1 MFYNIGMERQTNYII
16 SNVETTKKIE
26 RKLFEGVEHL
36 IVPVIGA
43 KEMVMNGYFYP
54 ANEFKDWI
62 ETWEGVPVP
71 INHPKQNNVAIS
83 ARSPRIQE
91 LTSVGH
97 FFDVEFTQNNEL
109 KGNLYINIEKVKKLN
124 ADYIIEKFENGEIME
139 VSTGLYSN
147 IENVSGEYNGQKYQ
161 GIVRHIRPDHLA
173 LLPNEI
179 GACSV
184 VDGCGAGI
192 KNDCQCNDSLSSC
205 GCENEKK
212 NNLVEKVK
220 EALSVINLK
229 KYLDNYSHKEIK
241 KNIHDEL
248 SKMYQEHIYIID
260 MYDDTV
266 IFEKNNDRKIYKQS
280 YKYDTEKD
288 QYVLGDDA
296 VEVVQKTNYV
306 EKNKG
311 GIYMDNSTEI
321 KTNEVVEE
329 VVEEVKAEETEV
341 KEEEVTETQTEP
353 EPEAEAEKKETEEEK
368 EKTELVE
375 NSLIDNEKK
384 EFIENQLKEFDA
396 KKEALKKSLIE
407 NSTLTEEEV
416 NTFSFNVLQ
425 KLNDVVKPK
434 NYSGNGVSINK
445 VEEKYEPKGLIGSL
459 QEDK

>member
-26 RKLFEGVEHL
+26 RKLFEGIEHL
-36 IVPVIGA
+36 IVPVVGA
-43 KEMVMNGYFYP
+43 KEMVMNEYFFP

-97 FFDVEFTQNNEL
+97 FFDVEFTENNEL

-124 ADYIIEKFENGEIME
+124 AEYIIEKFENGEIME
-139 VSTGLYSN
+139 VSTGLYCN
-147 IENVSGEYNGQKYQ
+147 IENVSGEYKDEKYK

-179 GACSV
+179 GACSIG
-184 VDGCGAGI
+184 DGCGAGI
-192 KNDCQCNDSLSSC
+192 ENDCKCDDSLSSC
-205 GCENEKK
+205 RCQHNDYENENK

-220 EALSVINLK
+220 EALKVINLK
-229 KYLDNYSHKEIK
+229 KYLDNYSHKEIQK
-241 KNIHDEL
+241 KIYNEL
-248 SKMYQEHIYIID
+248 SKMYQDHIYIMD
-260 MYDDTV
+260 MYDDVV

-280 YKYDTEKD
+280 YKYDIEKD
-288 QYVLGDDA
+288 QYLLGDDA
-296 VEVVQKTNYV
+296 IEVVQKTNYV
-306 EKNKG
+306 KKNKG
-311 GIYMDNSTEI
+311 GIYMDNESKI
-321 KTNEVVEE
+321 KTNEVGE
-329 VVEEVKAEETEV
+329 EEVKKEETE
-341 KEEEVTETQTEP
+341 TETQTEP
-353 EPEAEAEKKETEEEK
+353 EAEE

-384 EFIENQLKEFDA
+384 EFIENQLKEFDG
-396 KKEALKKSLIE
+396 KKEELKKSLIE
-407 NSTLTEEEV
+407 NTTLTEEEV
-416 NTFSFNVLQ
+416 STFSFNVLQ
-425 KLNDVVKPK
+425 KINDVVKPK

-459 QEDK
+459 QEDI

>member
-1 MFYNIGMERQTNYII
+1 MFYNINMERQTNYII

-36 IVPVIGA
+36 IVPVVGA

-124 ADYIIEKFENGEIME
+124 AEYIIEQFEKGEIME

-147 IENVSGEYNGQKYQ
+147 IENVSGEYNGQKYE

-173 LLPNEI
+173 LLPNET
-179 GACSV
+179 GACSIA
-184 VDGCGAGI
+184 DGCGAGI

-205 GCENEKK
+205 GCENENK
-212 NNLVEKVK
+212 NSLVEKVK

-229 KYLDNYSHKEIK
+229 KYLDNYSHKEMQ
-241 KNIHDEL
+241 KNIYDEL

-260 MYDDTV
+260 MYEDVV

-280 YKYDTEKD
+280 YKYETEKD

-311 GIYMDNSTEI
+311 GIYMENTTEI

-329 VVEEVKAEETEV
+329 VVEEVKTEETEV
-341 KEEEVTETQTEP
+341 KEEVATEPETQTE
-353 EPEAEAEKKETEEEK
+353 AEAEE

-396 KKEALKKSLIE
+396 KKEELKKSLIE
-407 NSTLTEEEV
+407 NSSLTQEEV
-416 NTFSFNVLQ
+416 NTFTFNVLQ

-459 QEDK
+459 QEAK